1 VTVTIVT
8 DSTCDLPED
17 VVLRYGITVIP
28 LYINF
33 GPRSYLDGIELSRQQ
48 FYEMLPDAEVFP
60 TTAVPG
66 ISVFTKSYEDLADR
80 GASEVLSIHISE
92 TLSATPQVARKAA
105 EEIEGVAVTVFDPG
119 QVTVGTGLAVL
130 AAAKAAEEGKAVA
143 EIVPL
148 LEEMAPRIHSY
159 AALDTVE
166 FLRRSGRLS
175 AIQYGLSTILSIKP
189 LIMMHD
195 GELSSARVRT
205 GKGCIQHMVDL
216 VAELGPLEELALLHT
231 NAPHKAEKLHRE
243 VSHLF
248 PSDNP
253 PLSVDVTPVIGAHVG
268 PNAVG
273 MVAVAAGA

>member
-1 VTVTIVT
+1 VTVKIVT

-17 VVLRYGITVIP
+17 LMLRYGITVIP
-28 LYINF
+28 LYVNF
-33 GPRSYLDGIELSRQQ
+33 GSRSYLDGIELSRQE

-66 ISVFTKSYEDLADR
+66 ISVFTKTYQDLADY

-92 TLSATPQVARKAA
+92 TLSATPQVATKAA
-105 EEIEGVAVTVFDPG
+105 EEAEAIAVTVFDPG

-130 AAAKAAEEGKAVA
+130 AAARAAEEGKSVA

-148 LEEMAPRIHSY
+148 LEDMAPRIHSY

-189 LIMMHD
+189 LITMHG

-205 GKGCIQHMVDL
+205 AKGCIQHMIDL
-216 VAELGPLEELALLHT
+216 VAELGPLEELALVHT
-231 NAPHKAEKLHRE
+231 NAPLKAEKLYRE
-243 VSHLF
+243 ASHLF
-248 PSDNP
+248 SSDEP